1 MPGQEIFSVLP
12 LGGVLAIDDNI
23 IQVKRENRIAV
34 VTFNRPERLKA
45 IKREMIRALTAF
57 LEGPGED

>member
-1 MPGQEIFSVLP
+1 M
-12 LGGVLAIDDNI
+12 DDNI

-34 VTFNRPERLKA
+34 VTFNRPERPKA